1 MLSWMP
7 MRRLSQSSILTLL
20 RIPTTRRSSTTITTP
35 GSRVCSRMRATRG
48 ARVIE
53 VARRAQPGGMTHP
66 RTMVPTVVLNVT
78 DEMNVMRDEIFGP
91 ILPIVP
97 YRDLENGIGYVNSRP
112 RPLALYFFGPNGPG
126 RRLVL
131 ERTTSG
137 GVSINETNLHY
148 AQEDIPFGGIGPS
161 GMGAYHGYE
170 GFKTLSH
177 AKGIFEQARF
187 NFTDAIRPPFGRLFE
202 R

>member
-1 MLSWMP
+1 MP
-7 MRRLSQSSILTLL
+7 YS
-20 RIPTTRRSSTTITTP
+20 
-35 GSRVCSRMRATRG
+35 
-48 ARVIE
+48 
-53 VARRAQPGGMTHP
+53 
-66 RTMVPTVVLNVT
+66 N
-78 DEMNVMRDEIFGP
+78 
-91 ILPIVP
+91 
-97 YRDLENGIGYVNSRP
+97 RDLENAIAYVNSRP
-112 RPLALYFFGPNGPG
+112 RPLALYFFGRKGPG

-187 NFTDAIRPPFGRLFE
+187 NFTDAIRPPFGRLFD
-202 R
+202 RVIGFLTR

>member
-1 MLSWMP
+1 MGVITPAARKPSDGP
-7 MRRLSQSSILTLL
+7 RPSHPICGSACAPCPRRDGSCS
-20 RIPTTRRSSTTITTP
+20 RRSSHRSSSSSARP
-35 GSRVCSRMRATRG
+35 CPSGHSWRA
-48 ARVIE
+48 A
-53 VARRAQPGGMTHP
+53 A
-66 RTMVPTVVLNVT
+66 
-78 DEMNVMRDEIFGP
+78 P
-91 ILPIVP
+91 IPPAIA
-97 YRDLENGIGYVNSRP
+97 YVNSRP
-112 RPLALYFFGPNGPG
+112 RPLALYFFGHNGPG
-126 RRLVL
+126 RQLVL

-202 R
+202 RVIGFLTR